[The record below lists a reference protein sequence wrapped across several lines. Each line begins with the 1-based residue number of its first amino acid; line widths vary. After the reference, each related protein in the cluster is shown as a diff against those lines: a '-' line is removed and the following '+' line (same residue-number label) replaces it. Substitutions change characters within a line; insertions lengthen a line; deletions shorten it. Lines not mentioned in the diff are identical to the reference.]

1 MIKLIV
7 LGLIIYIIYIV
18 FFKKS
23 IPFSQENQVYKRRK
37 EREKDAQTVVECKQ
51 CGTYVSLDEAILVD
65 GKYFCSKECVDAY
78 NRS

>member
-1 MIKLIV
+1 MLKLII
-7 LGLIIYIIYIV
+7 LGLVIYIVYIV

-23 IPFSQENQVYKRRK
+23 IPFSQSNQWDNKRK

>member
-1 MIKLIV
+1 MIKLIL
-7 LGLIIYIIYIV
+7 LGLIIYIIYII

-23 IPFSQENQVYKRRK
+23 IPFSNHPTKRAK
-37 EREKDAQTVVECKQ
+37 DEDAQTVVECKQ
-51 CGTYVSLDEAILVD
+51 CGTYVSLDESILVD